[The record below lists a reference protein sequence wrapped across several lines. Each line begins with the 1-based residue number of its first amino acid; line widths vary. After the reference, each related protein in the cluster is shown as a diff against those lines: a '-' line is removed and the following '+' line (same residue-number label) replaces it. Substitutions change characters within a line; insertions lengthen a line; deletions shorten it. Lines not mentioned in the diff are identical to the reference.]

1 MAKRQPPGP
10 AWQVILEEI
19 RSQNRATLEAVD
31 GSRQAVE
38 ERLQRMDQDVRA
50 RMTLLQDAVKALDR
64 DSRSRDATLGLE
76 IRKLDLAI
84 RDVKV
89 GVQQNTVDIRDL
101 ARRVE
106 VLTRLEERVAALE
119 KPTG

>member
-89 GVQQNTVDIRDL
+89 GVQQNTVDIREL

>member
-19 RSQNRATLEAVD
+19 RSQNRTTLEAVD

-50 RMTLLQDAVKALDR
+50 RMTLLQDAVRALDR
-64 DSRSRDATLGLE
+64 DGRSRDATLGLE

-89 GVQQNTVDIRDL
+89 GVQQNTVDLRDL